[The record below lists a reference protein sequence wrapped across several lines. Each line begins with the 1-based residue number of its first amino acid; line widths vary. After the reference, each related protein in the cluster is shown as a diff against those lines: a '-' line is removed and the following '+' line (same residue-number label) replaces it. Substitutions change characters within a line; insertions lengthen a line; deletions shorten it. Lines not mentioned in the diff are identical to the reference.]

1 MSSRFIVRRRRK
13 RRGHLLVAAFVAVWT
28 LQVSDSTA
36 AESEAPAT
44 ARPNV
49 VVVVAD
55 DVGFTDLGAYGSEI
69 RTPHIDGL
77 ASRGVVFTS
86 FHASPMCSPSRAM
99 LLTGVD
105 SHLTDVASLH
115 VATPLRHRGRPG
127 YRGELSTDVITIA
140 SRLRAAGYRT
150 YLSGKWNLGH
160 GPTSLPS
167 ARGFDRTF
175 ALDATGADNFEKKP
189 YLPIYDGEPPWFADG
204 EPTDLPADFYSS
216 EHLVDKLV
224 EFIDT
229 DRVTDGERPPFF
241 AYLAFQAVHLPVQ
254 APREFIEGYEGVY
267 DEGWD
272 ALRRERHRRAVEA
285 GVFPPGADPSTTPE
299 QADWEALSAG
309 EKAFAAKNMAVNAAM
324 LEAMDH
330 HFGRLVEYLGH
341 EGLLENTVFVV
352 LSDNGPEAGDPSQ
365 SAQFD
370 RWAERVG
377 YRRDLET
384 LGEKGSYG
392 IIGPHFARAAAAPLA
407 YYKFHGG
414 EGGIRVPLIVAGP
427 GVEARGIAP
436 AFAFVTD
443 LVPTI
448 LELTGT
454 GDATPSGK
462 HPIDGRS
469 LAPALR
475 DPSALIHPPRE
486 AVAFETA
493 GHRGVFKGDHKLV
506 RVGAPVGDGRWR
518 LFDLA
523 EDPGETRDLAGEQPE
538 RFSEM
543 LADYEA
549 YAERVGVL
557 EVPAFYS
564 PARQLAINYFYNRAK
579 ETFMKTRVWT
589 GAGLAVV
596 VLAAAVWLGLPRV
609 LVGLGLHAHYEIPA
623 IDLAGH
629 RALIVTTSHDT
640 LGDSGKA
647 TGVWAS
653 EMTVPYYAFA
663 DAGMTVDVA
672 SIQGGAIPVERQSV
686 RWPVAS
692 QADKRYLRDTEFRS
706 RVEDSVAIADVD
718 AGAYDIVFLAGGWG
732 AAYDLGQSEELGRKV
747 SEAYARDSVVGGVCH
762 GPLGLLRA
770 VTPAGEP
777 LVRGR
782 RVSAVSDKQI
792 EELGITFTPMHP
804 ERDLRAAGALFE
816 SETRFRDMLASRVV
830 VDGRLVTGQ
839 NQNSGAETAHRMME
853 VLQGSQRA
861 GTAQ

>member
-1 MSSRFIVRRRRK
+1 
-13 RRGHLLVAAFVAVWT
+13 
-28 LQVSDSTA
+28 
-36 AESEAPAT
+36 
-44 ARPNV
+44 
-49 VVVVAD
+49 
-55 DVGFTDLGAYGSEI
+55 
-69 RTPHIDGL
+69 
-77 ASRGVVFTS
+77 
-86 FHASPMCSPSRAM
+86 
-99 LLTGVD
+99 
-105 SHLTDVASLH
+105 
-115 VATPLRHRGRPG
+115 
-127 YRGELSTDVITIA
+127 
-140 SRLRAAGYRT
+140 
-150 YLSGKWNLGH
+150 
-160 GPTSLPS
+160 
-167 ARGFDRTF
+167 
-175 ALDATGADNFEKKP
+175 
-189 YLPIYDGEPPWFADG
+189 
-204 EPTDLPADFYSS
+204 
-216 EHLVDKLV
+216 
-224 EFIDT
+224 
-229 DRVTDGERPPFF
+229 
-241 AYLAFQAVHLPVQ
+241 
-254 APREFIEGYEGVY
+254 
-267 DEGWD
+267 
-272 ALRRERHRRAVEA
+272 
-285 GVFPPGADPSTTPE
+285 
-299 QADWEALSAG
+299 
-309 EKAFAAKNMAVNAAM
+309 M

-330 HFGRLVEYLGH
+330 HFGRLVEYLGQ

-352 LSDNGPEAGDPSQ
+352 LSDNGPEAGDPAQ
-365 SAQFD
+365 SGQFE

-392 IIGPHFARAAAAPLA
+392 IIGAHFARAAAAPLA

-414 EGGIRVPLIVAGP
+414 EGGIRVPLIIAGP

-448 LELTGT
+448 LELTGA

-475 DPSALIHPPRE
+475 DPSALVHPPRE

-523 EDPGETRDLAGEQPE
+523 NDPGETRDLAAEQPE
-538 RFSEM
+538 RFAEM

-564 PARQLAINYFYNRAK
+564 PTRQLAINYFYDRAK

-640 LGDSGKA
+640 LGDSGKT

-653 EMTVPYYAFA
+653 EMTVPYYAFT
-663 DAGMTVDVA
+663 DAGMSVDVA
-672 SIQGGAIPVERQSV
+672 SIQGGAIPVEGQSV
-686 RWPVAS
+686 RWPVATPE
-692 QADKRYLRDTEFRS
+692 DKRYLRDAEFRS
-706 RVEDSVAIADVD
+706 RVENSLAIADVD
-718 AGAYDIVFLAGGWG
+718 GSAYDIVFLAGGWG

-747 SEAYARDSVVGGVCH
+747 SEAYARESVVGGVCH

-770 VTPAGEP
+770 VTPGGDP

-816 SETRFRDMLASRVV
+816 SDTRFRDMLASRVV

-853 VLQGSQRA
+853 VLLGSRPDYPEK
-861 GTAQ
+861 